1 MKTHE
6 KGKGFQVHPQVL
18 PFCMM
23 LLAAAGLLSPA
34 SGANPGKPAEY
45 LGGTLPGLE
54 APAGGRLVVTEPH
67 ELVFVVK
74 KTEVRIPFHR
84 INQIEYGQKASRRL
98 VTAVVVS
105 PLFLLS
111 KKRAHFVTVG
121 YEDESGAQ
129 QALVFRVGKNEVRT
143 LLVSL
148 EARTGRKVE
157 YQDEEA
163 RKAGKG

>member
-1 MKTHE
+1 MNR
-6 KGKGFQVHPQVL
+6 PL
-18 PFCMM
+18 PAPFMM
-23 LLAAAGLLSPA
+23 LAMGAGVLFA
-34 SGANPGKPAEY
+34 ANPGNPAEY
-45 LGGTLPGLE
+45 LGGTLPGIE
-54 APAGGRLVVTEPH
+54 APAGGHIVVSEPQDLVLH
-67 ELVFVVK
+67 LRK
-74 KTEVRIPFHR
+74 REVRIPFHR
-84 INQIEYGQKASRRL
+84 INQLEYGQKVGRRL

-111 KKRAHFVTVG
+111 KKRAHFLTIG
-121 YEDESGAQ
+121 YQDESGGQ
-129 QALVFRVGKNEVRT
+129 QALVFRVPKNSIRT